1 MRCVIITRPSL
12 QLGIRPPPI
21 PFVMRLVVLGNDGSE
36 DDGNDDDDDG
46 CDGFLSVALVAGRPG
61 SMAAFIIL
69 VCCKPSCKP
78 STGRGA
84 KTHRSSWC
92 ARITGIPRSTRRSS
106 YFDCLYPPS
115 TATRAATVPLLSH
128 HPVRNNL
135 VPIPACSRPS
145 LPGLI
150 RSDPLQI
157 LSRFRPSLVRT
168 DRHSPGLR

>member
-1 MRCVIITRPSL
+1 MRCDNSSL
-12 QLGIRPPPI
+12 LSSLLLGICSPI
-21 PFVMRLVVLGNDGSE
+21 PFVMRLVVLGNDSGG
-36 DDGNDDDDDG
+36 DGNDDDDG

-78 STGRGA
+78 STGPDA
-84 KTHRSSWC
+84 KTHRSTLSSWC
-92 ARITGIPRSTRRSS
+92 ASTASIPRSTL
-106 YFDCLYPPS
+106 YFDYTYPSS
-115 TATRAATVPLLSH
+115 TATRAATAPLLSH

-135 VPIPACSRPS
+135 VTIPACSRPS

-150 RSDPLQI
+150 RSDPLEI